1 MEEYSEDETVE
12 VDVTEISLT
21 DIEIEEWMSK
31 LVELKET
38 KQPVTFELDD
48 ETELVINYDEDEDD
62 D

>member
-62 D
+62 A